1 MMETEDENDQTID
14 EGEESK
20 YGLSGD
26 FHGKQ
31 SDSRV
36 EGDEDHSG
44 IPLIDGDPDS

>member
-26 FHGKQ
+26 FHGK
-31 SDSRV
+31 
-36 EGDEDHSG
+36 
-44 IPLIDGDPDS
+44 